1 MADFKIGNTTP
12 AVGNIK
18 LGSSNV
24 SKIYKGTT
32 LVWPT
37 FPTNTVAIPCSLRIW
52 TTTNSSLLAGTSSG
66 SAVTIPIVTSQT
78 AALSKCLNQEY
89 AAAYWNFDANN
100 AHMGLFYNEWAA
112 KVLNPPTGFRKPTRN
127 DWNSLLVN
135 SCISSTDRT
144 KNPRRYNKHA
154 SPITA
159 NSGWDTDTASPH
171 PRNNVNYTFS
181 DFANVGESGLDI
193 TGHGTGHIFHGN
205 DFSWDNF
212 NGSNYWVFDTQTTL
226 YIDSTNQ
233 TETAYWYINFSD
245 VASERYMT
253 FGYLQTMRNSNLQQM
268 RHMFNQIRFCKDN
281 I

>member
-37 FPTNTVAIPCSLRIW
+37 FPLNTVAIPCSLRIW

-66 SAVTIPIVTSQT
+66 SAVTIPIVTDQS

-89 AAAYWNFDANN
+89 AAVYWNFDANN

-112 KVLNPPTGFRKPTRN
+112 KVLNAPTGFRKPTKN

-144 KNPRRYNKHA
+144 KNPRRYNVHA
-154 SPITA
+154 SSITA
-159 NSGWDTDTASPH
+159 TSGWDTDTASPH

-181 DFANVGESGLDI
+181 DTANVGTSGLNI
-193 TGHGTGHIFHGN
+193 TGHGTGSIFYGN
-205 DFSWDNF
+205 NFWWDDF
-212 NGSNYWVFDTQTTL
+212 NGSNYWIFDTQTTL
-226 YIDSTNQ
+226 EIDNANETQ
-233 TETAYWYINFSD
+233 TAKFYVNFSN

-253 FGYLQTMRNSNLQQM
+253 YGNLQTARSSNMQNM
-268 RHMFNQIRFCKDN
+268 RHMFNQMRFCRDN
-281 I
+281 F

>member
-37 FPTNTVAIPCSLRIW
+37 FPANTIAIPCSLRIW

-66 SAVTIPIVTSQT
+66 SAVTIPIVTNET
-78 AALSKCLNQEY
+78 AAMAKCLNQEY
-89 AAAYWNFDANN
+89 AAAYWNFDSNN

-112 KVLNPPTGFRKPTRN
+112 KVLNPPTGFRKPTKA
-127 DWNSLLVN
+127 DWSSLLVN

-144 KNPRRYNKHA
+144 KNPKRYNVHA

-159 NSGWDTDTASPH
+159 TSGWDTDTASPH

-181 DFANVGESGLDI
+181 DFANVGESGLNI
-193 TGHGTGHIFHGN
+193 TGHGSGYIFYGN
-205 DFSWDNF
+205 NFNWDNF
-212 NGSNYWVFDTQTTL
+212 NGSNFWMFDTQTTL
-226 YIDSTNQ
+226 FIDSANETQ
-233 TETAYWYINFSD
+233 TALFDVVFSN
-245 VASERYMT
+245 VASERYMS
-253 FGYLQTMRNSNLQQM
+253 FAYLNTSRSSNMQQM